1 MIVDVKVRLATLADA
16 DEIAAMSRDYI
27 EQGLRWGWRYK
38 RVARAINDPE
48 TNVVVV
54 GPPGALAAFGIM
66 SYSDDDA
73 HLLLLAVR
81 RASQKRGI
89 GSAVLSWLEEVAR
102 AAGAQRIHVE
112 ARADNS
118 AARNFYNIHGYHECC
133 IETAR
138 YSGVID
144 GVRLEKWLRSAG

>member
-1 MIVDVKVRLATLADA
+1 MIVDVKVRLATMADA

-27 EQGLRWGWRYK
+27 EHGLRWSWRYK
-38 RVARAINDPE
+38 RIARAINDPE

-54 GPPGALAAFGIM
+54 GPQGTLAAFGIM
-66 SYSDDDA
+66 SYSENDA

-81 RASQKRGI
+81 PAARKRGI
-89 GSAVLSWLEEVAR
+89 GSAILTWLEAVAR
-102 AAGAQRIHVE
+102 AAGAQRIQVE
-112 ARADNS
+112 ARADNLE
-118 AARNFYNIHGYHECC
+118 ARNFYCIHGYNECC

-138 YSGVID
+138 YSSVID

>member
-27 EQGLRWGWRYK
+27 EHGLRWSWRYK
-38 RVARAINDPE
+38 RVARCINDPE

-54 GPPGALAAFGIM
+54 GNQGPLAAFGIM

-81 RASQKRGI
+81 RANQRRGI
-89 GSAVLSWLEEVAR
+89 GSAVLAWLEKVAR
-102 AAGAQRIHVE
+102 TAGAQRIQVE

-118 AARNFYNIHGYHECC
+118 TARNFYCVHGYHECC
-133 IETAR
+133 IESAR
-138 YSGVID
+138 YSSIID
-144 GVRLEKWLRSAG
+144 GVRLEKWLRSPG

>member
-1 MIVDVKVRLATLADA
+1 MIVDVEVRLATLADA

-27 EQGLRWGWRYK
+27 EHGLPWGWRYK

-48 TNVVVV
+48 TNVAVV
-54 GPPGALAAFGIM
+54 GPQGALDAFGIM
-66 SYSDDDA
+66 SYPDDA

-81 RASQKRGI
+81 RASQKRGT
-89 GSAVLSWLEEVAR
+89 GSAVLVWLEKVAR

-112 ARADNS
+112 ARADNL
-118 AARNFYNIHGYHECC
+118 AARNFYCVHGYHECC
-133 IETAR
+133 IERAR
-138 YSGVID
+138 YSSVID

>member
-1 MIVDVKVRLATLADA
+1 MIVDVEVRLATLADA

-27 EQGLRWGWRYK
+27 EHGLPWGWRYK

-48 TNVVVV
+48 TNVAVV
-54 GPPGALAAFGIM
+54 GPQGALDAFGIM
-66 SYSDDDA
+66 SYSEDDA

-81 RASQKRGI
+81 RASQKSGI
-89 GSAVLSWLEEVAR
+89 GSAVLVWLEEVAR

-118 AARNFYNIHGYHECC
+118 AARNFYCTHGYHECC
-133 IETAR
+133 IERAR
-138 YSGVID
+138 YSSVID
-144 GVRLEKWLRSAG
+144 GVRLEKWLRSVR